1 MSDCHITQ
9 ARTLQRTTQH
19 RLTLITYFIKKNIDL
34 IMFFKLLYFMLV
46 YFFEEALRLTFCVPQ
61 HTFLRYK
68 SNLHFLFC
76 VLSESGLIPLN
87 RVRRKMLCNYIW
99 E

>member
-1 MSDCHITQ
+1 MTQ

-19 RLTLITYFIKKNIDL
+19 RLTFITYFIKKNIDL
-34 IMFFKLLYFMLV
+34 IIFLSY
-46 YFFEEALRLTFCVPQ
+46 YISCWYIFFEEALRLTFCVPQ